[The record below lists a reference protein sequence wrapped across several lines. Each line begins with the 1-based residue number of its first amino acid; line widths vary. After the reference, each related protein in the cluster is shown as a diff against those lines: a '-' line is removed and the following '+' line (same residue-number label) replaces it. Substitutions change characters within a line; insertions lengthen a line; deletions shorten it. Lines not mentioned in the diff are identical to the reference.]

1 MNTQWQNPLAL
12 VGRILLAVIFVV
24 SGFGKLMAI
33 DGTVAYMTSGGV
45 PMANLLVYAV
55 ILVELVG
62 GLLIMVGYQTRVVAL
77 IVFLFLIPVT
87 LLFHNPSANP
97 AQAQMQTIQLLK
109 NLAIMGGMLNL
120 MAFGAGG
127 WSLDG
132 RRRS

>member
-62 GLLIMVGYQTRVVAL
+62 GLLIMVGYQTRAVAL
-77 IVFLFLIPVT
+77 VVFLFLIPVT
-87 LLFHNPSANP
+87 LLFHNPAANP

-120 MAFGAGG
+120 MAFGAGA